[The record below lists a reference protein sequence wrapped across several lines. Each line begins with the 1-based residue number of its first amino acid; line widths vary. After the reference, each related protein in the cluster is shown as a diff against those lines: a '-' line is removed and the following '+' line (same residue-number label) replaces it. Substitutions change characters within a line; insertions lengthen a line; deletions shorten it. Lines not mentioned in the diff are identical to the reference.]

1 MYVKPKSS
9 AGFGGSTAVYKPN
22 TRGFGGSSTPPSGVL
37 DQYKQYQQ
45 STPAPQPLPTTTPT
59 GIANQIDYTKGLS
72 TAYTPEQELAMRNRI
87 RSTDTAQ
94 NAGGQQRISEIMAA
108 RGLSGSGA
116 EIGAMGDLM
125 RSQNATRQGALSNLD
140 INNANLDLQNQ
151 YAKAGMLNSL
161 TGMGEQAR
169 QFDTSQG
176 NNMFQWGK
184 EFDWNK
190 AKDVSTQN
198 EYQKQLAKLYEELGI
213 NQPSHPTFNFQRAGG

>member
-1 MYVKPKSS
+1 MKYGRIKMYVKPKSS
-9 AGFGGSTAVYKPN
+9 TARLGGGA
-22 TRGFGGSSTPPSGVL
+22 TPQTGVL

-94 NAGGQQRISEIMAA
+94 NAGSQQRISEIMAA
-108 RGLSGSGA
+108 RGYGGGGGEL
-116 EIGAMGDLM
+116 GAMLDLE
-125 RSQNATRQGALSNLD
+125 RGQNATRQGALSNLD

-169 QFDTSQG
+169 QFDTGQG

-190 AKDVSTQN
+190 AKDVNTQS
-198 EYQKQLAKLYEELGI
+198 EYQKQLALLYQQLGI
-213 NQPSHPTFNFQRAGG
+213 TAPGSQPGGSARFGG